1 MRAANPEGVLAML
14 LTIGVLGVLGTWAV
28 AVGMV
33 RAGRR
38 LAIDWPATL
47 VWLGLAEWPP
57 EEGVPTRA
65 QHEEARA
72 QARRE
77 RAAAAAGGGAYE
89 SHGAA

>member
-14 LTIGVLGVLGTWAV
+14 FTISDLGALGTWAV
-28 AVGMV
+28 AAGMV
-33 RAGRR
+33 RASRR

-65 QHEEARA
+65 QLAEARA
-72 QARRE
+72 RARRA
-77 RAAAAAGGGAYE
+77 RAAAAGAGAHE
-89 SHGAA
+89 PHGAA

>member
-14 LTIGVLGVLGTWAV
+14 FTISVLGALGTWAV
-28 AVGMV
+28 VAGMV
-33 RAGRR
+33 RASRR

-57 EEGVPTRA
+57 EEGVLTRA
-65 QHEEARA
+65 QLAEARA
-72 QARRE
+72 RARRA
-77 RAAAAAGGGAYE
+77 RAAPAGGGAHE